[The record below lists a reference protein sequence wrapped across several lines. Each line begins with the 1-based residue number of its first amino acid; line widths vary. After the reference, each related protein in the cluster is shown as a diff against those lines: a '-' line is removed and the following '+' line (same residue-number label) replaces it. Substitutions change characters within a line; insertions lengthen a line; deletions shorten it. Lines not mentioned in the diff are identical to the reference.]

1 MSQAPKSCSQ
11 SLLEEVANR
20 VSKQLERSSC
30 SCFEERPGWQQL
42 SDLSWRDCDC
52 QEWTPATWSVETG
65 DCTRSPEGAR
75 WPDESSGN
83 HASRDWQHTILKRPI
98 QLLYPLEIHCK
109 TTATIPS
116 PAPREPKPRE
126 ALPAEDDVTERV
138 RPKRAAA
145 RKADEV
151 RREWIAELE
160 KGNWEPAETIDW

>member
-1 MSQAPKSCSQ
+1 MPHGLWKLGIVQ
-11 SLLEEVANR
+11 EVL
-20 VSKQLERSSC
+20 KGQDGL
-30 SCFEERPGWQQL
+30 
-42 SDLSWRDCDC
+42 
-52 QEWTPATWSVETG
+52 
-65 DCTRSPEGAR
+65 TRAAVVKI
-75 WPDESSGN
+75 
-83 HASRDWQHTILKRPI
+83 ASRDQQHTILKRPI

-126 ALPAEDDVTERV
+126 PLPAEDDVTERV

-160 KGNWEPAETIDW
+160 KGD